1 MARRTAHQR
10 FVYRPTPDQLQLA
23 EAILERVRV
32 YSKARAYGLRGRYET
47 MNLQWFYRTITQRA
61 IQKYRDDPDTFMQ
74 DLAAYLNSPPPPDIP
89 F

>member
-1 MARRTAHQR
+1 MARRTARKR
-10 FVYRPTPDQLQLA
+10 FVYRPTADQLQMA
-23 EAILERVRV
+23 EAILERIRV
-32 YSKARAYGLRGRYET
+32 YSKARAYGLRDGYGK

-61 IQKYRDDPDTFMQ
+61 IQGYRDDPDTFMQ